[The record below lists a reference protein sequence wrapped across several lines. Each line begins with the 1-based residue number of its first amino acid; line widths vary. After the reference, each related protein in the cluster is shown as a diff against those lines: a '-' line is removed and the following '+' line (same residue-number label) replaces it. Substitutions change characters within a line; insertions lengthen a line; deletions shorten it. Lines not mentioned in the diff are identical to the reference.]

1 MILQNISKA
10 MREQNYYAVAVEF
23 VIVLAGVVIGFQVNA
38 WNEARVSDQ
47 RAVELLDRIEE
58 EFLAL
63 EATLAR
69 SEEIITDY

>member
-1 MILQNISKA
+1 